1 MYSTH
6 LHSNLRRSEDMV
18 GGLFTSHTPV
28 GLGAQTQV
36 VRPAS
41 QLLHWR
47 RHAFLH
53 RRDSIPFGYTIRR
66 GAAEL
71 CGSPALSSGRIL
83 LFSIMAMLIISSINS
98 LRWSHITTTTCDVF
112 TTSAGSLIHVLLCS
126 GIWAKEKASVR
137 DNSPQIQEEKT
148 TWTRRMYLEKHRY
161 LNI

>member
-98 LRWSHITTTTCDVF
+98 LRWSHHHHHHYSHHHHLCVCMHTCVCIHICMPRCICGGPR
-112 TTSAGSLIHVLLCS
+112 TTS
-126 GIWAKEKASVR
+126 
-137 DNSPQIQEEKT
+137 
-148 TWTRRMYLEKHRY
+148 
-161 LNI
+161 